1 VTSTGASSS
10 VVELA
15 TAAGAARAEVSGP
28 AAAAFLL
35 VLTHGSGG
43 GTRTADV
50 LAAAQAGRD
59 LGAAVALVTQPFR
72 VRGARAPGPA
82 PAQDAAWLE
91 IIAALQAACPGVPLV
106 QGGRSN
112 GARVAC
118 RTARDA
124 GAHAVLAL
132 AFPVH
137 PPGRPDKSR
146 LDELRGAGCPVLAV
160 SGDRDPFG
168 NPAAADA
175 SRVVILPGE
184 GHALARR
191 PAAVADAV
199 RGWLSEVLGIRPG
212 ASESLRSSRAPGPS
226 RRFS

>member
-1 VTSTGASSS
+1 MTSESRAADGDGIEIS
-10 VVELA
+10 
-15 TAAGAARAEVSGP
+15 TAAGPARAGVSGP
-28 AAAAFLL
+28 ASAAFLL

-43 GTRTADV
+43 GVGTADV

-59 LGAAVALVTQPFR
+59 LGAAVAVVTQPFR

-82 PAQDAAWLE
+82 PAQDATWLE
-91 IIAALQAACPGVPLV
+91 IIGALRSACPGVPLV

-124 GAHAVLAL
+124 GARAVLAL

-146 LDELRGAGCPVLAV
+146 LGELRGAGCPVLAV

-191 PAAVADAV
+191 PAAVAGAV
-199 RGWLSEVLGIRPG
+199 RGWLSEVLGIRP
-212 ASESLRSSRAPGPS
+212 AAV
-226 RRFS
+226 